1 MGRTRRISL
10 ITARLD
16 SSSFLGSSDASA
28 TLAMDSLRGTTLR
41 PDDRDAG
48 FAEYTL
54 YTLVYLLALGCL
66 LAAMLGASPLAV
78 GWNHAQEAYDEAAR
92 TRLVAALPL
101 FIGTA
106 AAYVASL
113 VWNLILN
120 NSAARSFGE
129 AYDLAARQIGEPQA
143 RILNKGNA
151 DALVLLND
159 TCGGGGRSRVLCA
172 GQSVDSTAAHR
183 GVPRFH
189 SPIRAARE
197 QCPHGMN
204 T

>member
-28 TLAMDSLRGTTLR
+28 TLAMDSLLGTTLR

-78 GWNHAQEAYDEAAR
+78 GWKHAQKRMTKRREQ
-92 TRLVAALPL
+92 
-101 FIGTA
+101 G
-106 AAYVASL
+106 S
-113 VWNLILN
+113 
-120 NSAARSFGE
+120 S
-129 AYDLAARQIGEPQA
+129 
-143 RILNKGNA
+143 
-151 DALVLLND
+151 
-159 TCGGGGRSRVLCA
+159 
-172 GQSVDSTAAHR
+172 
-183 GVPRFH
+183 PRFPCSSVPPPRMSLH
-189 SPIRAARE
+189 L
-197 QCPHGMN
+197 CG